1 MKLLAL
7 DLSLKNS
14 GYALF
19 TRNGHLVEKNSII
32 PAKELSNVFKMHYIV
47 SNIEKLYD
55 NATDL
60 IIEDL
65 YFGKNFA
72 GIRELARLSGAV
84 VYSWVKAK
92 YKEPI
97 FYMASTARK
106 LVGINGRAHKAEI
119 QIWVLK
125 KHFKDIKIEGYENE
139 LNTLVAS
146 LPIIT
151 TRKGVSVEAKAASKK
166 NKNKLKYALNK
177 LSIRIYEE
185 TGVGEDIADSIVLG
199 IAFIKDLN
207 RDKIC

>member
-1 MKLLAL
+1 MIMSL

-32 PAKELSNVFKMHYIV
+32 PAKELANVFKMHYIV

-55 NATDL
+55 SATDL
-60 IIEDL
+60 VIEDL

-106 LVGINGRAHKAEI
+106 LVGINGRAHKSEI

-125 KHFKDIKIEGYENE
+125 KYFQAITVEQYESE
-139 LNTLVAS
+139 LNLLVAS
-146 LPIIT
+146 HPIIT
-151 TRKGVSVEAKAASKK
+151 ARKGVSVEAKAASKK
-166 NKNKLKYALNK
+166 NKSKLKRELNK